1 MFSASASLLE
11 KFNYFEDTFT
21 IDGRYDK
28 ELDVQSG
35 RVSAIMRAL
44 HYSVTVFII
53 TSLETQ
59 LRFYAR
65 LCHDT
70 WHTALKWEYGSLD

>member
-1 MFSASASLLE
+1 MMPWIFYTL
-11 KFNYFEDTFT
+11 T
-21 IDGRYDK
+21 
-28 ELDVQSG
+28 
-35 RVSAIMRAL
+35 L
-44 HYSVTVFII
+44 HRDIYTLTTVFII

>member
-1 MFSASASLLE
+1 MV
-11 KFNYFEDTFT
+11 
-21 IDGRYDK
+21 RP
-28 ELDVQSG
+28 
-35 RVSAIMRAL
+35 
-44 HYSVTVFII
+44 VFII

-70 WHTALKWEYGSLD
+70 WHTALKWEYGSRLKVGKLVQNEGHSITTDK